1 MISGIYVFDIFVLV
15 LLLYGLVSG
24 VFRGLFKEIG
34 SIVGLALAFLITF
47 KFGGAFAGL
56 IKGLPFLASYA
67 EYTGAVAYVILFLI
81 ILIVVNLGTSFLLFF
96 VFKVRT
102 LKVFNRVGGLV
113 LGLVKGWLVAVIIYF
128 MVISFGAFL
137 SKYVEGSHSA
147 PYLQGTAKK
156 MQTIASKTLE
166 NKAFRDVLFP
176 PVTEIPAPP
185 QMQDSGASA
194 GEALGV
200 RETPMYI
207 PTTNEELFEI
217 ESFE

>member
-24 VFRGLFKEIG
+24 LFRGLFKEVG

-56 IKGLPFLASYA
+56 IKGLPFLSSYA
-67 EYTGAVAYVILFLI
+67 EYTGAVAYVVLFLI

-96 VFKVRT
+96 VFKVRM
-102 LKVFNRVGGLV
+102 LKAFNRIGGLV

-147 PYLQGTAKK
+147 PYLQGPAKK
-156 MQTIASKTLE
+156 MQTIATKTLE
-166 NKAFRDVLFP
+166 NKAFRDVLHP
-176 PVTEIPAPP
+176 PVEIPSPP
-185 QMQDSGASA
+185 QEQNNDASA
-194 GEALGV
+194 ADVPGV

-207 PTTNEELFEI
+207 PTTDDELFTI
-217 ESFE
+217 ESYE